1 MTTPA
6 PITPYSASSVDS
18 QTKTSLEPTPQEAIP
33 QHDFWNVIRTVPNFP
48 KPGIDFYDITPL
60 LRTHIEPVIDELLA
74 ALPEGLLD
82 EVDCLAA
89 IEARGFVFASLLSG
103 RLGKGIILLRKPG
116 KLPPPVANKSYA
128 LEYGN
133 DTLEMQDDLPPAKVL
148 LVDDILATGG
158 TLTTAY
164 ELCCS
169 ANHQVLGALV
179 LLDLVELHQ
188 AFPVPVYSVLQS

>member
-1 MTTPA
+1 MSANAAQTLPIQAA
-6 PITPYSASSVDS
+6 PETSP
-18 QTKTSLEPTPQEAIP
+18 KTGAQAHE
-33 QHDFWNVIRTVPNFP
+33 FWEIIRTVPDFP
-48 KPGIDFYDITPL
+48 KPGIAFYDITPL
-60 LRTHIEPVIDELLA
+60 LRTHVVEVIDALLA

-89 IEARGFVFASLLSG
+89 IEARGFVFASLLAG

-133 DTLEMQDDLPPAKVL
+133 DTLEMQDNLPPAKVL

-164 ELCCS
+164 ELCQS
-169 ANHQVLGALV
+169 AHHQVLGALV
-179 LLDLVELHQ
+179 LLDLEGLHTPF
-188 AFPVPVYSVLQS
+188 AVPVYSVLTA

>member
-1 MTTPA
+1 MSTTEQVQA
-6 PITPYSASSVDS
+6 LSNADDNINDNGQSEQSGLSANH
-18 QTKTSLEPTPQEAIP
+18 E
-33 QHDFWNVIRTVPNFP
+33 FWDVIRTVPDFP

-60 LRTHIEPVIDELLA
+60 LRTHIDPVIDALLA

-82 EVDCLAA
+82 EVECLAA
-89 IEARGFVFASLLSG
+89 IEARGFVFASLLAG

-133 DTLEMQDDLPPAKVL
+133 DTLEMQDNLPPAKVL

-164 ELCCS
+164 ELCRI
-169 ANHQVLGALV
+169 ANHDVCGALV
-179 LLDLVELHQ
+179 LLDLINLHGE
-188 AFPVPVYSVLQS
+188 FPVPVYSVLTA